1 MMQSFAE
8 RVYLTLNGQMEEWA
22 QVPGVENLFED
33 GKYCQ
38 RRYEE
43 IYSVYQRL
51 CDRLGVENED
61 ADVKSMINAFMDI
74 ERELCIRMFAYGA
87 KLGTKAKKKIG
98 QICPIFY

>member
-51 CDRLGVENED
+51 
-61 ADVKSMINAFMDI
+61 
-74 ERELCIRMFAYGA
+74 
-87 KLGTKAKKKIG
+87 
-98 QICPIFY
+98 